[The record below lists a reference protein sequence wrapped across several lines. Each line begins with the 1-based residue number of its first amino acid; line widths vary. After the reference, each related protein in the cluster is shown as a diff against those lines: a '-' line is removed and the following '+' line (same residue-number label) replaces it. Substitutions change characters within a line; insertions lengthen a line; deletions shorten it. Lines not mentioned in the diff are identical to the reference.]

1 MLPFPQKKRTKRK
14 LDALDFNARIMSVF
28 ENSIECICAYGAV
41 DTLESTAAMQD
52 IKFTWYP
59 SLFFKEDH
67 VF

>member
-14 LDALDFNARIMSVF
+14 LDALDFDARIMSVF

-52 IKFTWYP
+52 IKFT
-59 SLFFKEDH
+59 
-67 VF
+67 